1 MTFSFNDHRYAFAIH
16 AVIAAA
22 VVPASIWLWRLAG
35 YDMRWPIVAINWGF
49 WFGREFFFDTGGDN
63 STAPTVDP
71 RLWRWTWQ
79 KHAEWIAP
87 TISGMVGVLTF

>member
-1 MTFSFNDHRYAFAIH
+1 MKLNDPRYAFAVH

-22 VVPASIWLWRLAG
+22 AVSLAVWGGRMAGFDFRWFIGSVNWL
-35 YDMRWPIVAINWGF
+35 F
-49 WFGREFFFDTGGDN
+49 WFGRELLFDKGGDN
-63 STAPTVDP
+63 SSGPRPDP

-87 TISGMVGVLTF
+87 TISGMVCALII